1 MQPCRHCG
9 RECLPE
15 ELFAVHEGGGCSY
28 CNGSPACV
36 RCGHPRKHHR
46 GTFGGGPPGCTA
58 QVASEA
64 GLALGQCGC
73 PEYTTDRAAFGD
85 DPPAV
90 DVVELRLRRPGEPRP
105 AEAPPVK
112 PVRDLLDS
120 GRRLRDLSEFD
131 GVPWRPPS

>member
-1 MQPCRHCG
+1 M
-9 RECLPE
+9 
-15 ELFAVHEGGGCSY
+15 
-28 CNGSPACV
+28 
-36 RCGHPRKHHR
+36 
-46 GTFGGGPPGCTA
+46 FGGGPPGCTA

-64 GLALGQCGC
+64 GLALGRCGC

-85 DPPAV
+85 EPPAV

-120 GRRLRDLSEFD
+120 GRRLRDLSEFAAFR
-131 GVPWRPPS
+131 GGRRARAGTAEPRYTRPALSRWWRNW